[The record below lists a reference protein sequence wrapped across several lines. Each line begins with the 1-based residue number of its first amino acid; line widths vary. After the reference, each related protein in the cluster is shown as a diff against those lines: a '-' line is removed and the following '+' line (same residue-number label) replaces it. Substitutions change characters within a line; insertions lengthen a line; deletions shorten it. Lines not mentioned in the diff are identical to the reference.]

1 MTRVLLLFFLISMLA
16 CKNSNSG
23 EKLLASINTI
33 KSDLENTVAA
43 KSCAANAGDCRLKV
57 IFEPGGCPLV
67 YIYNSK
73 DVDSLKLASKF
84 SQLERLQREY
94 AIDNP
99 VGYICDYYI
108 PDSLYIKD
116 CKCVA
121 GLKARGF

>member
-16 CKNSNSG
+16 CRNSISG

-33 KSDLENTVAA
+33 KSDLENMVAA

-57 IFEPGGCPLV
+57 IFEPSGCPLV
-67 YIYNSK
+67 YVYNSK

-84 SQLERLQREY
+84 SELKRLQREY

-99 VGYICDYYI
+99 IGPVCDYYI
-108 PDSLYIKD
+108 LDSLYVKD

-121 GLKARGF
+121 GLKGRGF